1 MRPDKN
7 LNSDIWVSNMSGQ
20 SIRDFMSKSYFE
32 RIQYFDNMLRE
43 VFLGFT
49 QLDMA
54 LANERY
60 EKLKLIQLGCAIG
73 ANMS

>member
-1 MRPDKN
+1 M
-7 LNSDIWVSNMSGQ
+7 GQ
-20 SIRDFMSKSYFE
+20 QHESKSYFG

-49 QLDMA
+49 QLGMG